1 MGARQAGPDQPER
14 PLRRDAAQ
22 NRERLLRAAFDLFAE
37 QGPEVGVNEIARR
50 AGVGP
55 GTLYRRFPT
64 KEALVD
70 ELYEVVLDEML
81 AAIRQSLAGD
91 VPGEALEQCLR
102 RLGEIMAA
110 HRGCLARLFAARPA
124 GAADRAPE
132 WWAAVEAMLVQAKSA
147 GRVRPQIAIPD
158 VRLCLISLRCVVEET
173 VADTPDLWRRHL
185 DLLLAGLRPAGVEA
199 AAGAR

>member
-1 MGARQAGPDQPER
+1 MSEARPDSSAK
-14 PLRRDAAQ
+14 PLRRDAAE

-64 KEALVD
+64 KEALID
-70 ELYEVVLDEML
+70 ELYEVVIDEML
-81 AAIRQSLAGD
+81 AAVHQSLAGD

-102 RLGEIMAA
+102 RSGEIMAA
-110 HRGCLARLFAARPA
+110 HRGCLARLFATRPE
-124 GAADRAPE
+124 GAAERGPE
-132 WWAAVEAMLVQAKSA
+132 WWAAVEAMLVRAKGA
-147 GRVRPQIAIPD
+147 GRVRADVSVQD

-173 VADTPDLWRRHL
+173 VAATPDLWRRHL
-185 DLLLAGLRPAGVEA
+185 DLLLAGLRPTVEP
-199 AAGAR
+199 G